1 MTDKAICFA
10 DILSQTC
17 SGCVAPETCDAPEFG
32 ADASLVVD
40 YLDDVGFEGFPIY
53 ADCFS
58 GDGFDCAGEKT
69 DVGGGLEGV
78 SI

>member
-1 MTDKAICFA
+1 MTDKTVCFA

-17 SGCVAPETCDAPEFG
+17 SCGVAPETCYAPEFG
-32 ADASLVVD
+32 ADAGLVVD
-40 YLDDVGFEGFPIY
+40 YLRDVGFEGFTVY

-69 DVGGGLEGV
+69 DV
-78 SI
+78 